1 MTAPTPPAA
10 PPARKPATA
19 QRLIGTLGGFGALA
33 GLLIVSVFA
42 ATQPR
47 IRANKA
53 AALAAAINEVLA
65 APERYDTLYV
75 TADAL
80 SRTLPAG
87 ANAETAEA
95 VYLGWRGETP
105 VGYAIVANGSGFQD
119 NIRLIFGFNPASS
132 QLIGMKVLESKETP
146 GLGDKIYKDAEFV
159 AQFTQV
165 RAPLVGVKEGQG
177 EGLPT
182 ELVMITGAT
191 ISSRALIKAINTT
204 LERVGP
210 LLTAYAAQE
219 PQP

>member
-1 MTAPTPPAA
+1 MSAAA
-10 PPARKPATA
+10 PPAGPPARQLASA

-33 GLLIVSVFA
+33 GLLIVAAFA

-65 APERYDTLYV
+65 APDRYDTLYV

-80 SRTLPAG
+80 SRQLPAG

-95 VYLGWRGETP
+95 VYRGWRGEAP
-105 VGYAIVANGSGFQD
+105 AGFAIVASGPGFQD
-119 NIRLIFGFNPASS
+119 NIRLIFGFDPVTS

-146 GLGDKIYKDAEFV
+146 GLGDKIYKDPEFV
-159 AQFTQV
+159 AQFTRVQ
-165 RAPLVGVKEGQG
+165 APLEGIKDGQG
-177 EGLPT
+177 EGRPT

-191 ISSRALIKAINTT
+191 ISSRAVIRAINAT
-204 LERVGP
+204 LEKLGP
-210 LLTAYAAQE
+210 KLAAYREE
-219 PQP
+219 PSS

>member
-1 MTAPTPPAA
+1 MTHANE
-10 PPARKPATA
+10 PARPSASA
-19 QRLIGTLGGFGALA
+19 QRLIGTLGGFGVLA

-65 APERYDTLYV
+65 APDRYDTLYV
-75 TADAL
+75 TATAL

-105 VGYAIVANGSGFQD
+105 SGYAIVANGPGFQD
-119 NIRLIFGFNPASS
+119 NIRLIFGFDPARS
-132 QLIGMKVLESKETP
+132 QLLGMKVLESKETP
-146 GLGDKIYKDAEFV
+146 GLGDKIYKDADFV

-165 RAPLVGVKEGQG
+165 QAPLVGVKAGQG

-191 ISSRALIKAINTT
+191 ISSRAIIKAINTT
-204 LERVGP
+204 LERVSP
-210 LLTAYAAQE
+210 LFTAYAPQE
-219 PQP
+219 PEP